1 MPLVVDQAGRA
12 RLGGEEDTSGAVMD
26 GLSEVKRGLGV
37 ETKLPGHTPGGV
49 SNLLGVSNLIF

>member
-37 ETKLPGHTPGGV
+37 ETKLPDTRPEVV
-49 SNLLGVSNLIF
+49 SFIF